1 MRSSGLGLFVASNV
15 LATLAERSRA
25 EPFKGFRCWS
35 HAEVGETMHRE
46 AATPSRAVLL
56 ATHQPPRIRRVT
68 VTRAGSY
75 GSDELVAQEDVLGAV
90 MAEGDKSLIVPVIGA
105 PGTGKSHLVLWMK
118 ARLDDENAPNRKII
132 YVPKGETSLSVVI
145 ERILDGRTGSPF
157 DEMRAAVAKATRDM
171 SPEEAAR
178 RLRNELAVAAS
189 NINPA
194 SGPPGSEPLRTHI
207 KETIADLL
215 DDPAY
220 ADRLVGEGRPLRL
233 LVQQALAGGSEEP
246 AELKPGD
253 LDIGLTAVELE
264 DLSRPAKT
272 LLGDLQH
279 GPLHDA
285 AIEVLNEVRDRCL
298 SRIFG
303 VEPMQLVAVMREL
316 RTKLFE
322 ENPALELV
330 LMIEDFTLLQGIQHD
345 LLEAAIELPVRGGKQ
360 VMCGMTTVMAVT
372 DGFFTGML
380 ASNDTL
386 RTRIADM
393 GHVYNLDVPYGDK
406 SGGLDREAVTQFTG
420 RYLNA
425 VRAGTQAIN
434 EASPTVPNAC
444 DHCAHR
450 DRCHDSFGTSGEGE
464 YGLYP
469 FNEAAIDRVIRS
481 RQETFNPRDAL
492 TALAQTLT
500 VHAAELREGRFPSAG
515 WMRLFDPR
523 QFGQDPLPTLSLRT
537 QEQVDSLPKP
547 EQRTVLLT
555 FWGGAQD
562 SLVNLPPGVHEAF
575 DIPRVDDA
583 AVVVPRALTSP
594 EKAAQPVAQ
603 EDDGI
608 ERLVHAWRDGA
619 RLEGESQRTLRRVF
633 REAII
638 AALDSEDALYS
649 PQLVNEVFPSPQ
661 YVDIERAGG
670 AGRPQAGK
678 FRVEFDP
685 SNEHAL
691 LFVGVLR
698 AQRLESWNF
707 DDGPAAMESFLTR
720 VEVEAA
726 QLKTFIE
733 DGLAARAA
741 DHAAATVLLSLSGL
755 AAGHGT
761 AADARGLLA
770 AAIGVGATVSDEMPD
785 RWKALLSQCDQRR
798 PIVRAYAL
806 QASHVSKSTSEP
818 MAIDA
823 TQLLPAL
830 RALHDDWTLP
840 VLSEAAPQQ
849 LRTLRMVLDE
859 RLPLALEEAVDSLTL
874 WWEEVHGLVGDPDT
888 SAARAKAWR
897 AALDNS
903 AQKGFLVSVQGYTP
917 DSKLSNLDATMRIVD
932 GILKGWG
939 SFPLGRR
946 IAAISKV
953 PWARLRPLREQ
964 LLALEATLQASTEKA
979 STQLGESGSR
989 SPVEEL
995 VEALGQLEKAARAEG
1010 EVA

>member
-1 MRSSGLGLFVASNV
+1 MASEV

-25 EPFKGFRCWS
+25 APFKGFECWS

-75 GSDELVAQEDVLGAV
+75 GSDDLVSQEDVLATV
-90 MAEGDKSLIVPVIGA
+90 MAAGDKSLIVPVIGA

-118 ARLDDENAPNRKII
+118 ARLDDEDAPNRKII

-145 ERILDGRTGSPF
+145 DRILDGRTGSPF
-157 DEMRAAVAKATRDM
+157 DEMRSAVAKATRDM
-171 SPEEAAR
+171 SMEEAAR

-189 NINPA
+189 NINPT
-194 SGPPGSEPLRTHI
+194 SGPPGSEQFRAHV
-207 KETIADLL
+207 KENIADLL

-220 ADRLVGEGRPLRL
+220 AERLVGEGRPLRR
-233 LVQQALAGGSEEP
+233 LVEQALAGGSEEP
-246 AELKPGD
+246 AELKAED
-253 LDIGLTAVELE
+253 LDIGLTAIELE
-264 DLSRPAKT
+264 ELSRPAKT

-303 VEPMQLVAVMREL
+303 VEPMQLVAVMSEL

-322 ENPALELV
+322 ENPELELV

-345 LLEAAIELPVRGGKQ
+345 LLEAAIELPVRGGEQ
-360 VMCGMTTVMAVT
+360 VMCGMKTVMAVT

-380 ASNDTL
+380 AQNDTL

-393 GHVYNLDVPYGDK
+393 GHVYNLDVPYGAN
-406 SGGLDREAVTQFTG
+406 SGGLDREAVTQFAG

-425 VRAGTQAIN
+425 VRTGTQAID
-434 EASPTVPNAC
+434 EASPKVPNAC

-450 DRCHDSFGTSGEGE
+450 DLCHDSFGTSGEGE

-492 TALAQTLT
+492 TAFAQTLT
-500 VHAAELREGRFPSAG
+500 IHAAELEEGRFPSAA

-547 EQRTVLLT
+547 EQRTALLT

-562 SLVNLPPGVHEAF
+562 ELVNLPAGIHEAF
-575 DIPRVDDA
+575 DIPRIDDA
-583 AVVVPRALTSP
+583 ASVVPRPRDSP
-594 EKAAQPVAQ
+594 EREPQSRAQ

-608 ERLVHAWRDGA
+608 ERTVLAWRDGG
-619 RLEGESQRTLRRVF
+619 RLEGESQRTLRRVL

-638 AALDSEDALYS
+638 GALDSENELLS
-649 PQLVNEVFPSPQ
+649 PQLVDEFFPDPR

-670 AGRPQAGK
+670 AGRPQPGK

-698 AQRLESWNF
+698 AQRLRSWNF
-707 DDGPAAMESFLTR
+707 DDPPNAIEAFFTR
-720 VEVEAA
+720 VDVEAA
-726 QLKTFIE
+726 RLKVFIE
-733 DGLAARAA
+733 KGLATRAA
-741 DHAAATVLLSLSGL
+741 DHAAATALLSLSGL

-761 AADARGLLA
+761 AADARGLLTA
-770 AAIGVGATVSDEMPD
+770 AVGVGATVSDEMPD

-798 PIVRAYAL
+798 PVARAFAL
-806 QASHVSKSTSEP
+806 QAAHVSKSTNEP

-823 TQLLPAL
+823 SRLLPPLKALHEGWALPELSETAPQPVQAL
-830 RALHDDWTLP
+830 RK
-840 VLSEAAPQQ
+840 VL
-849 LRTLRMVLDE
+849 VE
-859 RLPLALEEAVDSLTL
+859 RLDPALQEAVDQLTQ
-874 WWEEVHGLVGDPDT
+874 WWEEVQELVGDAGT
-888 SAARAKAWR
+888 AAARAKSWH
-897 AALDNS
+897 AALNDA
-903 AQKGFLVSVQGYTP
+903 AQKGFLVSARGYTP
-917 DSKLSNLDATMRIVD
+917 DGKLSNLDVTMRIVD
-932 GILKGWG
+932 GILKDWD
-939 SFPLGRR
+939 SFSLGRR
-946 IAAISKV
+946 VAAISKV
-953 PWARLRPLREQ
+953 PWARLGPLREQ
-964 LLALEATLQASTEKA
+964 LQGLEATLEASAEKA
-979 STQLGESGSR
+979 RTQLGESGSR
-989 SPVEEL
+989 SPVEEF
-995 VEALGQLEKAARAEG
+995 VEALDLLDTATRAKAELA
-1010 EVA
+1010 